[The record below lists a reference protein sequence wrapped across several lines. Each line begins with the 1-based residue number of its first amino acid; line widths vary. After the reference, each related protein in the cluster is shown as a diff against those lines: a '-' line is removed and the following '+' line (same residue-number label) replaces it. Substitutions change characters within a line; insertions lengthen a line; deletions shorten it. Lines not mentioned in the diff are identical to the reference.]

1 MRRLLLLGGIAA
13 VLVFGWADQ
22 TPASHTG
29 LVFGAPA
36 RVNVTMT
43 EYKFSPQTIT
53 VEAGTPVDL
62 VLENKGLISH
72 VFMVYPQPKSLP
84 KGTGAWWDYIL
95 ANTYLRDMGE
105 ILVHV
110 RGEFVVA
117 GTRLSEVAVEPGKKV
132 TLTFTPARK
141 GTFEIG
147 CHLATGGGGSHYTA
161 GMKGTLV
168 VK

>member
-1 MRRLLLLGGIAA
+1 MIRLPMLGGLAA
-13 VLVFGWADQ
+13 MLVFGWAGQ
-22 TPASHTG
+22 ATASHTG
-29 LVFGAPA
+29 LLFGAPV
-36 RVNVTMT
+36 RVGVTMT

-62 VLENKGLISH
+62 ILENKGLISH
-72 VFMVYPQPKSLP
+72 VFMVYPRPKSAP
-84 KGTGAWWDYIL
+84 KGTGAWWDYVL

-105 ILVHV
+105 VMVHA
-110 RGEFVVA
+110 RDEFVVA
-117 GTRLSEVAVEPGKKV
+117 GTRLSEVAVGPGKKV
-132 TLTFTPARK
+132 TLTFTPTRK

-161 GMKGTLV
+161 GMKGVLV